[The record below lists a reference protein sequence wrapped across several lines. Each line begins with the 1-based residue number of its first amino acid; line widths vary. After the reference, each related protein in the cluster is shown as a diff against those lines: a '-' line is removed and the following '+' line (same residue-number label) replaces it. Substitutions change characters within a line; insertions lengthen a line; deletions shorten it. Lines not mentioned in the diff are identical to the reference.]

1 MKIKLFFLARLIYV
15 FSVLLFLVAFLV
27 EKDVENL
34 ILWVSVI
41 GMALSL
47 ILGMKQ
53 TTSVSSKVMY
63 LMFLC
68 WMLSRLLKSEDYTL
82 VSIALS
88 GITVVLAIGILL
100 NSIIY
105 INKYCRKDIEKTLN
119 DIEES
124 TQLE

>member
-1 MKIKLFFLARLIYV
+1 MKIKLFFLARMIYV

-47 ILGMKQ
+47 ILGIKQ

-82 VSIALS
+82 VSIVLS

>member
-47 ILGMKQ
+47 ILGIKQ

>member
-1 MKIKLFFLARLIYV
+1 MKIKLFFLARLIYI

-47 ILGMKQ
+47 ILGIKQ

>member
-105 INKYCRKDIEKTLN
+105 INKYCRKAIENTLN

-124 TQLE
+124 SQLE

>member
-47 ILGMKQ
+47 ILGIKQ

-82 VSIALS
+82 VSIVLS

>member
-47 ILGMKQ
+47 ILGIKQ

-82 VSIALS
+82 VSIVLS
-88 GITVVLAIGILL
+88 GITVVLAIGILV